1 MKTWQLILSIVLFQV
16 TWLSAAFTY
25 ELISL
30 LGLIGLI
37 MALKFSQV
45 NALSIVV
52 GISVALGLG
61 ILMDAGLYWL
71 DIYDFSGSSRIFY
84 LNIPI
89 WLLTMWLAFA
99 TTLFSSLYW
108 ALSKPMIFIA
118 LCASLGPISY
128 LAGREIGIIQFEN
141 THLVLMIFSWAL
153 WSGLFLLVWH
163 KFIKRTPI

>member
-1 MKTWQLILSIVLFQV
+1 MKTWQLILSIILFQV

-30 LGLIGLI
+30 LGLIGLM

-45 NALSIVV
+45 NALSIVL
-52 GISVALGLG
+52 GITAALGLG
-61 ILMDAGLYWL
+61 IFMDAGLYWL
-71 DIYDFSGSSRIFY
+71 NIYDFSGSSRI

-108 ALSKPMIFIA
+108 ALSKPLIFIA

-141 THLVLMIFSWAL
+141 IHLLIMIFSWAL
-153 WSGLFLLVWH
+153 WSGLFLLAWH
-163 KFIKRTPI
+163 KFIKRISI